1 VTQSISGL
9 ASGLD
14 TTSIIQQLVS
24 IEQQKVDLVAARKTT
39 ANVALST
46 WTGITAQTSALKQA
60 AVALQHAT
68 DWTPLSGTSSD
79 ENVASVSVGSGTLN
93 GALQFTVD
101 RLASS
106 GSVRSTNVLSST
118 TANVA
123 ADSAI
128 LVAAGGAAIG
138 FGSFASDD
146 ALAVGTHTIKVTQ
159 QSAAAVKL
167 GDAALDASTTI
178 APGDT
183 ITFNVNGTDYT
194 LDNIVAG
201 SYSPADLA
209 AAIQTAATAKGAPVT
224 VTVDPL
230 TNALQ
235 FASNREGSAATLRLT
250 GGSALAA
257 LHLSADGADHVGTNG
272 KVQVDDAAEQEFS
285 SIDAGQTVV
294 LNAAAGT
301 VTATFSGGL
310 RTGTVTANN
319 VSVGDGSLASV
330 VQNINS
336 AQAGVTATAVQV
348 GQNMYR
354 LQINSNSTGALS
366 GPNLAESEFSA
377 SVGSLVELTAATDAK
392 ITVGTGAGAYE
403 VTSANNSVTGV
414 LPGVTLQLK
423 SLSASPVTVTVN
435 RDVGGLAAKVK
446 ALIDAA
452 NKVQAS
458 VDLATAYDADQKKA
472 SPLTGDPTTRRL
484 MSDITRALTDAVPF
498 GNPGSPGLAGVSID
512 KDGKYTFDQAKFT
525 AAFNA
530 DPDGVIRA
538 FTQGGTASDT
548 GVSFVF
554 AGDRAL
560 GGTYDI
566 NVTAAATQA
575 TGTGLN
581 GTFPAAGGNTVKVR
595 IGTKEVT
602 YAVQAGDT
610 QNDVMS
616 ELNTRFVQAGMQ
628 LTAAVDTDGIR
639 ITSSQYG
646 AASNFDVAW
655 DGVTYTTYAG
665 TDIQGTIDGKTAV
678 GSGQQLSIPFD
689 DGTLGGLA
697 VKVTGSTTGAR
708 GTVTYNPGVAQR
720 VATVMASATDSI
732 NGYITSAQNSLKDQM
747 KFVDDQVADMQ
758 AHVAAYQAQLQAQ
771 FSTLETTLAA
781 LKQQASQL
789 GFTTSSGTASST
801 G

>member
-14 TTSIIQQLVS
+14 TTSIIQQLVA

-46 WTGITAQTSALKQA
+46 WTGITTQTAALKQA
-60 AVALQHAT
+60 ASALQHVT
-68 DWTPLSGTSSD
+68 DWTPLNGTSSD
-79 ENVASVSVGSGTLN
+79 DNVASVSVGSGTLN

-101 RLASS
+101 RLASA

-128 LVAAGGAAIG
+128 LVAAGGGTIG
-138 FGSFASDD
+138 FGSFASDN
-146 ALAVGTHTIKVTQ
+146 ALAIGTHTIKVTQ
-159 QSAAAVKL
+159 QSVGAVKL
-167 GDAALDASTTI
+167 GDTALDTSTTI

-183 ITFNVNGTDYT
+183 LTFNVNGAAFT
-194 LDNIVAG
+194 LDNIAAG
-201 SYSPADLA
+201 TYSPTDLA

-224 VTVDPL
+224 VTVDPQ

-235 FASNREGSAATLRLT
+235 FASNREGSAATFRLT
-250 GGSALAA
+250 GGTALAK

-272 KVQVDDAAEQEFS
+272 KVQVDDAPEQEFS

-294 LNAAAGT
+294 LNAAVGT

-310 RTGTVTANN
+310 RTGTITANN

-330 VQNINS
+330 VQSINS

-354 LQINSNSTGALS
+354 LQINSNNTGAQS
-366 GPNLAESEFSA
+366 GPNVAAGEFSA

-392 ITVGTGAGAYE
+392 ITVGTGIGAYE

-423 SLSASPVTVTVN
+423 SVSASPVTVTVN
-435 RDVGGLAAKVK
+435 RDVGGLATAVK
-446 ALIDAA
+446 ALVDAA

-458 VDLATAYDADQKKA
+458 VDLATAYDADNKKA

-484 MSDITRALTDAVPF
+484 MSDITQALTDAVKF
-498 GNPGSPGLAGVSID
+498 GNPGSPGLMGVSVD

-538 FTQGGTASDT
+538 FTQGGTATDT
-548 GVSFVF
+548 GVSFTF

-560 GGTYDI
+560 AGTYDI

-575 TGTGLN
+575 SATGLN
-581 GTFPAAGGNTVKVR
+581 GTFPATGGNTVKVR
-595 IGTKEVT
+595 IGTKEVS
-602 YAVQAGDT
+602 YAIQAGDT
-610 QNDVMS
+610 QNDVVS
-616 ELNTRFVQAGMQ
+616 ELNTRFVQSGMQ
-628 LTAAVDTDGIR
+628 LTASVDTDGIK
-639 ITSSQYG
+639 IMSAQYG
-646 AASNFDVAW
+646 KASTFDVAW
-655 DGVTYTTYAG
+655 DGVTYTNYAG
-665 TDIQGTIDGKTAV
+665 TDIQGTIGGKAAN

-689 DGTLGGLA
+689 DGTLGGLS
-697 VKVTGSTTGAR
+697 VQVTGNKIGAR
-708 GTVTYNPGVAQR
+708 GTITYNPGIAQR

-758 AHVAAYQAQLQAQ
+758 THVAAYQAQLQAQ
-771 FSTLETTLAA
+771 FSTLETTLSA
-781 LKQQASQL
+781 LKNQASQL
-789 GFTTSSGTASST
+789 GFTTTSGTT

>member
-14 TTSIIQQLVS
+14 TTSIIQQLVQ

-46 WTGITAQTSALKQA
+46 WTGITTQTAALKQA
-60 AVALQHAT
+60 AAALQHTT
-68 DWTPLSGTSSD
+68 DWTVLSGTSSND
-79 ENVASVSVGSGTLN
+79 SVASVSVGSGTLN
-93 GALQFTVD
+93 GALQFSVD
-101 RLASS
+101 RLASA
-106 GSVRSTNVLSST
+106 GSVRSANVLAST
-118 TANVA
+118 TATVA
-123 ADSAI
+123 TDSAI
-128 LVAAGGAAIG
+128 LVAAGGATIG

-146 ALAVGTHTIKVTQ
+146 ALSVGTHTIKVTQ
-159 QSAAAVKL
+159 QSAAAVKV
-167 GDAALDASTTI
+167 GDAALDATTTI
-178 APGDT
+178 GPGDT

-194 LDNIVAG
+194 LDNIAPG
-201 SYSPADLA
+201 TYSPALLA
-209 AAIQTAATAKGAPVT
+209 GAIQTAATAKGAPVT
-224 VTVDPL
+224 VSVDPL
-230 TNALQ
+230 TNALE
-235 FASNREGSAATLRLT
+235 FASNREGSAATFRLT
-250 GGSALAA
+250 GGTALAN
-257 LHLSADGADHVGTNG
+257 LHLSTDAVDKVGTNG
-272 KVQVDDAAEQEFS
+272 KVQVDDAPEAEFT

-310 RTGTVTANN
+310 RAGSVTANN
-319 VSVGDGSLASV
+319 VSTGDGSLASV
-330 VQNINS
+330 VQGINS

-354 LQINSNSTGALS
+354 LQINSNSTGALA
-366 GPNLAESEFSA
+366 GPNVAASEFGA

-392 ITVGTGAGAYE
+392 ITVGTGVGAYE

-414 LPGVTLQLK
+414 LPGVSVQLK

-435 RDVGGLAAKVK
+435 RDVGGLAGKVK
-446 ALIDAA
+446 ALVDAA

-458 VDLATAYDADQKKA
+458 VDLATAYDASTKKA

-512 KDGKYTFDQAKFT
+512 KDGKYTFDQTKFT
-525 AAFNA
+525 TAFNA

-548 GVSFVF
+548 GVSWVF

-560 GGTYDI
+560 GGTYDVD
-566 NVTAAATQA
+566 VTAAATQA
-575 TGTGLN
+575 TTTGLN
-581 GTFPAAGGNTVKVR
+581 GTFPAAGGNSVKVR

-602 YAVQAGDT
+602 YAIQAGDT
-610 QNDVMS
+610 QAAVVS
-616 ELNTRFVQAGMQ
+616 ELNTRFVQAGLQ
-628 LTAAVDTDGIR
+628 LTASVDTDGIR

-646 AASNFDVAW
+646 KAANFDVAW
-655 DGVTYTTYAG
+655 DGTTYANSAG
-665 TDIQGTIDGKTAV
+665 TDVQGTIGGKAAV
-678 GSGQQLSIPFD
+678 GSGQQLSVPFD

-697 VKVTGSTTGAR
+697 VKVTGTTIGAR
-708 GTVTYNPGVAQR
+708 GTITYNPGIAQR
-720 VATVMASATDSI
+720 VATTMTSATDAI
-732 NGYITSAQNSLKDQM
+732 TGYITSAQNSLKSRM

-758 AHVAAYQAQLQAQ
+758 AHVVAYQQQLQAQ

-789 GFTTSSGTASST
+789 GFTTSSGTGS
-801 G
+801 